1 MMDHAHESQVRSLT
15 PEAFL
20 ELGGPNLVY
29 IRAVPTS
36 GGTAWGIFAQNGQPM
51 GVVDGPSSVLVPEDE
66 SGAGLWLKRVWKSF
80 Y

>member
-1 MMDHAHESQVRSLT
+1 MMDHTHESQVRSLT

-51 GVVDGPSSVLVPEDE
+51 GVVDGRDNAFAAARQHELEPVDVH
-66 SGAGLWLKRVWKSF
+66 
-80 Y
+80 